1 MSELLNEVKNE
12 VIDIGGNVVK
22 EPIVEDEGN
31 WTEMDTGDLCNM
43 FGDYIVYNDEQ
54 FSNNFQKEDFDYEV
68 FNADYYA
75 EKFPAFDPEVHEI
88 LARVSQEKIID
99 LRKKNDTFKII
110 SGSFNPFEDDIKRQR
125 DKETN

>member
-1 MSELLNEVKNE
+1 LLNEVKNE
-12 VIDIGGNVVK
+12 VIDIGGNVIQ
-22 EPIVEDEGN
+22 EPIVEEEGN

-43 FGDYIVYNDEQ
+43 FGDYIIYNDEQ

-110 SGSFNPFEDDIKRQR
+110 NGSFNPFENDIKRQR